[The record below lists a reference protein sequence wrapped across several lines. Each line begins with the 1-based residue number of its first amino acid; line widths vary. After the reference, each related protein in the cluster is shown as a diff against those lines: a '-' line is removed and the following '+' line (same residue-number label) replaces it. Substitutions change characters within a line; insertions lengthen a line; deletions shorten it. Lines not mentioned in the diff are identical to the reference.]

1 MDFSTWKTK
10 AEKWQAV
17 ISYSMQTPVR
27 SVLLGVGNVRR
38 DSIPECRR
46 EENVEW
52 KAVPPAVDG
61 EALLC
66 RIRQSPEQNNADKA
80 YGYCLRRFSWSDS
93 LYVLLCRRG

>member
-52 KAVPPAVDG
+52 KAAPPAVDG
-61 EALLC
+61 EFLLC
-66 RIRQSPEQNNADKA
+66 RLRQNNADKA

>member
-1 MDFSTWKTK
+1 M
-10 AEKWQAV
+10 
-17 ISYSMQTPVR
+17 IYSMQTPVR
-27 SVLLGVGNVRR
+27 SVLPGAGNVRR

-66 RIRQSPEQNNADKA
+66 RIR
-80 YGYCLRRFSWSDS
+80 
-93 LYVLLCRRG
+93 